1 MVRNQQ
7 DIIQD
12 LLAWR
17 NPYSGMD
24 LPQHI
29 ETELEKLANKI
40 ERRPR
45 FSETY
50 AEHSGELP
58 STVLAKMKDCTEL
71 LKQWKN
77 TPPESIV
84 ITEREKTIASDLL
97 EFITMPFYRFS
108 SSASN
113 ALSSW
118 GGIASKLIDQPEG
131 NAVQLGQR
139 VDQLVE
145 EHRGLSLLLIE
156 LCDSAKYPIPKHI
169 RTACNSGSGPD
180 NRSL

>member
-1 MVRNQQ
+1 MARNQQ

-12 LLAWR
+12 ILAWR
-17 NPYSGMD
+17 NPYNQMD
-24 LPQHI
+24 LSQHI
-29 ETELEKLANKI
+29 ETELDKLANKI
-40 ERRPR
+40 EQRPR
-45 FSETY
+45 FSDTY

-58 STVLAKMKDCTEL
+58 STVLAKMHDCTEL

-77 TPPESIV
+77 TPLESIV
-84 ITEREKTIASDLL
+84 ISERDKTIASDLL

-108 SSASN
+108 SSASS
-113 ALSSW
+113 ALGSW
-118 GGIASKLIDQPEG
+118 GGIASKLIEQPEG
-131 NAVQLGQR
+131 KAVQLGQR

-156 LCDSAKYPIPKHI
+156 LCDSAKYPIPTHI
-169 RTACNSGSGPD
+169 RTACSAGFSSD